1 MSTEGSSSLL
11 ETARG
16 TFLDIVAVENLL
28 DAEVAVSVTPLT
40 SEQAIGRPSRQ
51 DFPIVEGKERLVEAV
66 VNGAKGHAFTDSPR
80 DYSGTLR
87 EALGL
92 ELSSNHNR
100 AVFIAVLNATLHSL
114 GMLDTS
120 LHCRDDDP
128 EKCAKELARHVRDKW
143 GKVGVGLVGFN
154 PAIAEALVESFG
166 AENVRITDLNRKNVE
181 TLKFG
186 VTVWDGRTRTE
197 ELIGRSDVVL
207 VTGTTLVN
215 GTFDTIWD
223 CIHSYR
229 REYIVYGVTGA
240 GVCELMNLSRMCPYG
255 RSM

>member
-1 MSTEGSSSLL
+1 MSTQQSSSLI
-11 ETARG
+11 ERARDK
-16 TFLDIVAVENLL
+16 FLQIVASENLL

-40 SEQAIGRPSRQ
+40 VEQAIGRPRRQ

-80 DYSGTLR
+80 EFTGTLR
-87 EALGL
+87 DVLGL

-100 AVFIAVLNATLHSL
+100 AVFIAVLNAALHSL
-114 GMLDTS
+114 GLLGTS

-128 EKCAKELARHVRDKW
+128 EKCAKEIARHIRDKW

-154 PAIAEALVESFG
+154 PAIAEALVESLG

-197 ELIGRSDVVL
+197 ELIGQSDVVL

-223 CIHSYR
+223 CIQSYR
-229 REYIVYGVTGA
+229 REYEVYGVTGA
-240 GVCELMNLSRMCPYG
+240 GVCELMNFNRMCPYG
-255 RSM
+255 RSV